1 MSKRSIIE
9 NKNPGSLDFIE
20 NSLNENSKDLRELNN
35 EIREINQQLKDVN
48 ELKASMSRLSD
59 LLSQSIS
66 QKGGETELQKNSD
79 MSNRKPSPTNTEVAP
94 ISDYLVVKCT
104 NWADFEAHAQG
115 VQQVVFAI
123 RESDGMFEAD
133 AVKGNQIIAYIGKV
147 PSISELLKV
156 YLSNKLGS
164 ASTFEGTITKA

>member
-1 MSKRSIIE
+1 MSKRSVIE

-48 ELKASMSRLSD
+48 ELKASISRLSD

-66 QKGGETELQKNSD
+66 QKAGETELQKNSD
-79 MSNRKPSPTNTEVAP
+79 MSNRKTSSTNTEVAP

-104 NWADFEAHAQG
+104 
-115 VQQVVFAI
+115 
-123 RESDGMFEAD
+123 
-133 AVKGNQIIAYIGKV
+133 
-147 PSISELLKV
+147 
-156 YLSNKLGS
+156 
-164 ASTFEGTITKA
+164 